1 MIIMSTIK
9 FLGEIHKMRTSLFDV
24 MVQVKDLVKFFGNIM
39 AVNGLSFEV
48 RSGEIYGLLGPNGA
62 GKTTTVKII
71 CGLLKPTSGE
81 IKVFDISPVEN
92 PIEVK
97 KRIGYVPEDVVL
109 YESLTP
115 RELFEFISS
124 VRNLSMDVSFKIGSL
139 VDAFNIRQYYD
150 SPIAT
155 LSTGTKQKVA
165 IIAALLHDP
174 PLLVLDEPLRGL
186 DVRSSKIFKEL
197 LSIHIENG
205 GAVLLSTHIMEL
217 AEHLC
222 TKVGIID
229 KGRLVAEGTVD
240 ELRQL
245 IHKAGASL
253 EEIFLKTTEQE
264 EEVAEVV
271 NMLREAFGR
280 K

>member
-1 MIIMSTIK
+1 
-9 FLGEIHKMRTSLFDV
+9 
-24 MVQVKDLVKFFGNIM
+24 
-39 AVNGLSFEV
+39 
-48 RSGEIYGLLGPNGA
+48 
-62 GKTTTVKII
+62 
-71 CGLLKPTSGE
+71 
-81 IKVFDISPVEN
+81 
-92 PIEVK
+92 
-97 KRIGYVPEDVVL
+97 
-109 YESLTP
+109 
-115 RELFEFISS
+115 
-124 VRNLSMDVSFKIGSL
+124 
-139 VDAFNIRQYYD
+139 
-150 SPIAT
+150 
-155 LSTGTKQKVA
+155 
-165 IIAALLHDP
+165 
-174 PLLVLDEPLRGL
+174 
-186 DVRSSKIFKEL
+186 
-197 LSIHIENG
+197 
-205 GAVLLSTHIMEL
+205 MEL

>member
-1 MIIMSTIK
+1 MLCLVKSSGRPTRCVLALSERVI
-9 FLGEIHKMRTSLFDV
+9 
-24 MVQVKDLVKFFGNIM
+24 QVKGLVKYFGEVI
-39 AVNGLSFEV
+39 AVNNLSFEV
-48 RSGEIYGLLGPNGA
+48 RSGEVYGLLGPNGA

-81 IKVFDISPVEN
+81 VKVFGISPVDN

-222 TKVGIID
+222 TRVGIID

>member
-1 MIIMSTIK
+1 MLCLVKSSGRPTRCVLALSERVI
-9 FLGEIHKMRTSLFDV
+9 
-24 MVQVKDLVKFFGNIM
+24 QVKGLVKYFGEVI
-39 AVNGLSFEV
+39 AVNNLSFEV
-48 RSGEIYGLLGPNGA
+48 RSGEVYGLLGPNGA

-81 IKVFDISPVEN
+81 VKVFGISPVDN

-222 TKVGIID
+222 TRVGIID

-271 NMLREAFGR
+271 SMLREAFGR

>member
-1 MIIMSTIK
+1 
-9 FLGEIHKMRTSLFDV
+9 MRTSLFDV
-24 MVQVKDLVKFFGNIM
+24 MVQVKNLMKFFGNII

-81 IKVFDISPVEN
+81 VKVFDISPVEN

-115 RELFEFISS
+115 RELFEFVSS
-124 VRNLSMDVSFKIGSL
+124 VRNLSMDVSFKISSL

-222 TKVGIID
+222 TRVGIID
-229 KGRLVAEGTVD
+229 KGRLVAEGTVE

-245 IHKAGASL
+245 IHKAGANL

-271 NMLREAFGR
+271 SMLREAFGR